1 MIRSH
6 LARVLITGAS
16 GTLGYN
22 ITRYLAREH
31 PRTRIHVLL
40 RKPDQQLFAEFSN
53 VAQQKADLAQLPRFT
68 EAMLDF
74 QPNAIIHCA
83 ATGVRPER
91 ISWFEVIERNV
102 TATLELFRA
111 SSEIP
116 DCHFIHVSTGLVYDA
131 QHLDRPCHE
140 GDPVDTLHPY
150 GASKAA
156 ADVLLRAG
164 ADRLRR
170 HLTIV
175 RPFSFTGLHDGG
187 GRLFPSLLRAAV
199 EGHPFPLS
207 PGDQLRD
214 FCAVQDV
221 AEGIGKILEL
231 STEPSRNIINLGSG
245 RSVPLREIVTD
256 VCRQLSLSVDLRFG
270 ELPYHPHE
278 PMHLVADIGLA
289 RALGWRPRTNL
300 AYAVWQLARTMYPE
314 LQTKEPSPIYE

>member
-1 MIRSH
+1 MPRSH
-6 LARVLITGAS
+6 LARILVTGAS

-22 ITRYLAREH
+22 IVRHLAAKHPLTRLQ
-31 PRTRIHVLL
+31 ILL
-40 RKPDQQLFAEFSN
+40 RKPDQELFAEFPN
-53 VAQQKADLAQLPRFT
+53 VGQQRADLADLPRFT
-68 EAMLDF
+68 EATLDF

-83 ATGVRPER
+83 ATGVRPSR

-111 SSEIP
+111 SAEIP
-116 DCHFIHVSTGLVYDA
+116 DCHFLHISTGLVYDA
-131 QHLDRPCHE
+131 HALDRPCHE

-170 HLTIV
+170 HLTII

-187 GRLFPSLLRAAV
+187 DRLFPSLLRAAQDRV
-199 EGHPFPLS
+199 PLALS
-207 PGDQLRD
+207 PGHQLRD

-221 AEGIGKILEL
+221 AEGIGTILEL
-231 STEPSRNIINLGSG
+231 STEPARNIINLGSG
-245 RSVPLREIVTD
+245 RSVSLREIVTD
-256 VCRQLSLSVDLRFG
+256 VCQQLALPVDLHFG

-278 PMHLVADIGLA
+278 PMHLVADIRRA
-289 RALGWRPRTNL
+289 EALGWKPRTNL
-300 AYAVWQLARTMYPE
+300 AYAVWQLARTMYPTLE
-314 LQTKEPSPIYE
+314 VKEPPSVL